1 MYFHK
6 LLGGIITVIL
16 IISVYEIFVSVYV
29 SVSEIFELFY
39 IESNKSLAYVS
50 VYVSVYEIFELF
62 YIESNENLADVFT
75 KALPVP
81 AHRGLHSPPTWWPCN
96 PLVIGQGCVRI
107 RVQ

>member
-16 IISVYEIFVSVYV
+16 IISVYEIF
-29 SVSEIFELFY
+29 
-39 IESNKSLAYVS
+39 
-50 VYVSVYEIFELF
+50 VSVYEIFELF

-81 AHRGLHSPPTWWPCN
+81 AHRGLALRLLGGHAT
-96 PLVIGQGCVRI
+96 L
-107 RVQ
+107 

>member
-16 IISVYEIFVSVYV
+16 IISVYEIFVSVYVSVYV

-81 AHRGLHSPPTWWPCN
+81 AHRGLALRLLGGHAT
-96 PLVIGQGCVRI
+96 L
-107 RVQ
+107 